1 MILGTHFVVELREI
15 DLHSPSD
22 ILPVLARVSELN
34 WLGAFPAI
42 GLRDPYGKD
51 AGFMKEKI
59 RSPGA
64 TSRIDS

>member
-1 MILGTHFVVELREI
+1 MELREI

-22 ILPVLARVSELN
+22 ILPVLARVSELKG
-34 WLGAFPAI
+34 LGAFPAI

-51 AGFMKEKI
+51 AGVHEGKDQVA
-59 RSPGA
+59 GA